1 MIPYWMKCQVFLVIS
16 LRVGFINYVI
26 ICSRDGLVW
35 PLGSEKN
42 RRGHFLLTS
51 FFCFKVAILFELST
65 LEDILLCNFYKNNKA
80 KVTTEKIERKIWKCC
95 LSFFLIMPVTRETD
109 RAQGSQCE
117 SLRDTVESKYMGL
130 TCSQWKVSHSKMR
143 PEVFRCLVQGT
154 PWFLPKDSSILET
167 RSTGHTGCRWQT

>member
-130 TCSQWKVSHSKMR
+130 PRDSQESSPTPQFNTFFGAQPSLWSNCHSHIW
-143 PEVFRCLVQGT
+143 L
-154 PWFLPKDSSILET
+154 LEKP
-167 RSTGHTGCRWQT
+167 